1 MTKVDSQL
9 QDGSANNIRLQ
20 GIGPTSKRWRDRLIH
35 RLKEQGISHPG
46 VLSIMSHL
54 PRHLF
59 IDEALSHLAYEDTA
73 IPIGFK
79 QTISQ
84 PYIVARMTEL
94 LLLRAE
100 KLDRVLEIGTGSGYQ
115 TTVLSQFVRTVYSV
129 ERIEPLYERTAEK
142 LKRYGI
148 RNVKLDLTDGTWGWP
163 DKAPF
168 DGIVVTAAPDEV
180 PIELLAQLSPDA
192 VLIIPVGGQ
201 EQMLNVIKRVG
212 EAEEFE
218 REVIEDVNFVP
229 MLTGTTR

>member
-9 QDGSANNIRLQ
+9 QDNTANNIRLQ

-46 VLSIMSHL
+46 VLSIMGHL

-163 DKAPF
+163 EKAPF
-168 DGIVVTAAPDEV
+168 DGIVVTAAPDEI
-180 PIELLAQLSPDA
+180 PIELLSQLSPDA